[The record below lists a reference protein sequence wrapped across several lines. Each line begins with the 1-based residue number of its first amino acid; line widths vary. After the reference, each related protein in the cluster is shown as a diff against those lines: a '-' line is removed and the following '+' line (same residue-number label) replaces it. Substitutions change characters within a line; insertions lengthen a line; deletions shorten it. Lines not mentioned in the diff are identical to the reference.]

1 MTDQTR
7 RLFKRVGD
15 APREK
20 RGHRPTIHIAG
31 STVKAFCS
39 CGCKLASGRG
49 CNRSGMDYCISWA
62 KTAYEEHKASTAKE

>member
-1 MTDQTR
+1 MTAQTR

-31 STVKAFCS
+31 STVRAFCS
-39 CGCKLASGRG
+39 CGKKLGGGTG
-49 CNRSGMDYCISWA
+49 CNRAGMDYMIGWA
-62 KTAYEEHKASTAKE
+62 ADEYRRHVATG